1 MDLITGGIY
10 QGKLDYATKEYSL
23 SDDMIF
29 DCTGKTEI
37 DFSKKCISN
46 AEEFVLQCVRNGKN
60 AKEYFEDNKEF
71 WKNSVIVFRDIF
83 CGVVPVEKEMRLWR
97 DESGRL
103 LRYLSE
109 NADSVTRL
117 FCGVPQKLK

>member
-10 QGKLDYATKEYSL
+10 QGKLDYAKSEYAL

-29 DCTGKTEI
+29 DCTGKAEI
-37 DFSKKCISN
+37 DFSRKCINN
-46 AEEFVLQCVRNGKN
+46 AEEFVLQCVRDGRS
-60 AKEYFEDNKEF
+60 ARDYFEDNKEL
-71 WKNSVIVFRDIF
+71 WENSVIIFRDIF

-103 LRYLSE
+103 LRYLSG